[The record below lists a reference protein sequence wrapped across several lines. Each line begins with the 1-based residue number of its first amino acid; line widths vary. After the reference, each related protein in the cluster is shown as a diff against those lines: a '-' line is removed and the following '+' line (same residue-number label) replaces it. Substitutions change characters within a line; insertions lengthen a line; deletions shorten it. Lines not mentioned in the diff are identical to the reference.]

1 MIMKTILKI
10 LDFNLEKKKKEK
22 KKYPKLEMLNG
33 SSAETHWTEAE
44 MIACKAITV
53 IQL

>member
-1 MIMKTILKI
+1 MKIILKI
-10 LDFNLEKKKKEK
+10 LNFNPKKKKK